1 MNNPQSTDLYG
12 RVMLSIEGTSLL
24 SHEKDLI
31 SNPHVGGIIFFARNF
46 ISREQINSLCD
57 EVLSIKRNIV
67 IAVDQE
73 GGRVQRFNKEFTKLP
88 SMQQLGD
95 YVIKNNDY
103 EICHDVGW
111 LMSSELLASGIDI
124 SFAPVL
130 DVDRDTS
137 SIIGDRAFSDDP
149 NLVTALAKHF
159 IDGMNA
165 AGMQATGK
173 HFPGHG
179 GIFEDSHITEPT
191 DSRNYLELSNKDI
204 KPFVELKDHL
214 AAVMSAH
221 IVFPEVD
228 DVSVGFSSKWLKD
241 ILRQEIK
248 FNGIVFSDDLSMK
261 GSGNEKFSM
270 KSIKS
275 IEAGCD
281 MVLVCNDFQG
291 ASEVVRCFEKE
302 NMSLSKKIGI
312 MKKSKSPTWNDLVS
326 NEKRLK
332 TLEVLKKIGD

>member
-1 MNNPQSTDLYG
+1 MSNSQSNDSYG
-12 RVMLSIEGTSLL
+12 RVMLSIEGTTLL
-24 SHEKDLI
+24 PHEKDLI
-31 SNPHVGGIIFFARNF
+31 SNPHVGGIIFFTRNF
-46 ISREQINSLCD
+46 ISREQINGLCD
-57 EVLSIKRNIV
+57 EIFSIKRNIV

-73 GGRVQRFNKEFTKLP
+73 GGRVQRFNEAFSKLP

-95 YVIKNNDY
+95 YAVKNNNY
-103 EICHDVGW
+103 GICNDVGW

-137 SIIGDRAFSDDP
+137 SIIGDRAFSDDSS
-149 NLVTALAKHF
+149 LVIKLAKHF

-191 DSRNYLELSNKDI
+191 DSRSYSDLFNKDI
-204 KPFVELKDHL
+204 RPFIDLKDDL

-241 ILRQEIK
+241 ILRQEIN
-248 FNGIVFSDDLSMK
+248 FNGVVFSDDLSMK
-261 GSGNEKFSM
+261 GSGAESFSV
-270 KSIKS
+270 KSMKS

-281 MVLVCNDFQG
+281 MVLICNDFDG
-291 ASEVVRCFEKE
+291 ASEAVNFFTKE
-302 NMSLSKKIGI
+302 NMSFSKKIGN
-312 MKKSKSPTWNDLVS
+312 MKKIKSPIWNDLIN

-332 TLEVLKKIGD
+332 TIEVIKKIGV